1 MSTDTKNGQVQ
12 VTDEENSVDQKLK
25 NQVLQLRQTVDEDE
39 RNLYVG
45 RLRDP
50 EMKYTRQAAN
60 QDWALSIRQYLRSI
74 KRLWDDSEDIAG
86 VRYYWG
92 GQENAAGDR
101 LHLGTVELTPPDTQD
116 RQFSMV
122 ARKDVDPR
130 ELRRALG
137 LPRGVELPE
146 PYTRPFVG
154 LSDVLNNKV
163 VENTWVVTVDDTGPP
178 RAHETRVLPAAKPV
192 PKHVLEAAVEAADA
206 FLQQAGLGFETSL
219 PDYMGGEKPGI

>member
-1 MSTDTKNGQVQ
+1 MSADTKNGQVQ

-25 NQVLQLRQTVDEDE
+25 NQVLKLRQSVDEDE
-39 RNLYVG
+39 RRLYVD

-50 EMKYTRQAAN
+50 EMQYTRQAAN
-60 QDWALSIRQYLRSI
+60 QDWALSIRQYLRSM
-74 KRLWDDSEDIAG
+74 KRLWDDRGDISG
-86 VRYYWG
+86 VGYYWAG
-92 GQENAAGDR
+92 DKNAAGER
-101 LHLGTVELTPPDTQD
+101 LQLGSVELTPPDTQD

-122 ARKDVDPR
+122 AHKDADPR
-130 ELRRALG
+130 ELRRALR

-146 PYTRPFVG
+146 PYIRPFVG

-163 VENTWVVTVDDTGPP
+163 VEKAWTVTVDDTGPP

-192 PKHVLEAAVEAADA
+192 PKHILEATVEAADA

-219 PDYMGGEKPGI
+219 PDYMGGEEPGI